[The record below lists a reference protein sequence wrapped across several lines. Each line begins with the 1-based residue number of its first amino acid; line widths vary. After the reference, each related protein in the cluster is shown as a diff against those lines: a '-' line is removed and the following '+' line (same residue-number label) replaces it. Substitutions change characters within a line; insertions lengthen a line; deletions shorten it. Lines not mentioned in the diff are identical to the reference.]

1 MLITFPIR
9 DDESDTS
16 YDHVNSNAILGYNI
30 STFEAN
36 TVHNL
41 IQDSD

>member
-16 YDHVNSNAILGYNI
+16 YDHVNSNAILGYKI